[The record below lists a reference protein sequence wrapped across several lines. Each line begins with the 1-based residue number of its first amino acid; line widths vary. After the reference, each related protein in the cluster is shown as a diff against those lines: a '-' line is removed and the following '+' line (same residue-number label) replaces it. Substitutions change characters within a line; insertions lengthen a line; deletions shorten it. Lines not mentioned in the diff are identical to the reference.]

1 MHARQMAAMAEAT
14 RLTRQGRLIEATALI
29 QQTLASPAVTRRPP
43 DAPSAGQETGGT
55 PGRYPA
61 PPPALQAGRGTQLG
75 QAHSGWVTRR
85 RALPSRG
92 ARDLRRPHRPA
103 APAVKQP
110 AGRFDAFSYT
120 NAAGTRAYRLYVP
133 AGHTGSPLPLVVML
147 HGGTQDAATFAAA
160 TGMNDLAER
169 QAFLVAYPEQPASA
183 NAGRYWNWFVPG
195 HQRRDA
201 GEPSL
206 IAGITRQVT
215 GRYAADATRMY
226 VAGFS
231 AGGAMAAVMAA
242 AYPDLYAAA
251 GVHSGLPYA
260 AAGDMASAFAA
271 MKHGPAQ
278 PTRPPARPL
287 PLIIFHGDRDAI
299 VAPANA
305 AGLVDHALAAAGPD
319 PRTGT
324 LPATVT
330 SGQVPGGH
338 AYTRTCYQDP
348 AGRDPGRA
356 LDHPPG
362 RPCLVRRYPARL
374 LHRPPRAG
382 RQRRVHPLLR
392 RAPRRPASPLTA
404 TGPTRT
410 RTCVAADLED
420 QDEHD
425 AGQGREPAMPAA
437 AAASRCCG
445 PGNVLGAGLRV
456 RPKAGASKNSGSSQ
470 LVSSKSR
477 SRPTSESL
485 KAETSARSRI
495 GCVILGP

>member
-1 MHARQMAAMAEAT
+1 MGARQMAAMAEAT
-14 RLTRQGRLIEATALI
+14 RLTRQGRLVEATALI

-55 PGRYPA
+55 PGRHPA
-61 PPPALQAGRGTQLG
+61 PPAALQAGQGTQLG
-75 QAHSGWVTRR
+75 QVHSGWVTRR
-85 RALPSRG
+85 RTLPSRG

-103 APAVKQP
+103 APAMKQP

-120 NAAGTRAYRLYVP
+120 NAAGTRGYRLYVP

-169 QAFLVAYPEQPASA
+169 QAFLVAYPEQPTSA
-183 NAGRYWNWFVPG
+183 NPGRYWNWFVPG

-215 GRYAADATRMY
+215 DRYAADATRIY

-260 AAGDMASAFAA
+260 AAGDMASAFAS
-271 MKHGPAQ
+271 MKQGPSHAA
-278 PTRPPARPL
+278 RPPARPL

-305 AGLVDHALAAAGPD
+305 AGLIDHALAAASPD
-319 PRTGT
+319 RRTGT
-324 LPATVT
+324 LSTTVT
-330 SGQVPGGH
+330 RGQVPGGH

-348 AGRDPGRA
+348 AGATLAERWTIHQGGHAWSGGIPHGSYTDPRGPDASAEFIRFF
-356 LDHPPG
+356 DEHPAVP
-362 RPCLVRRYPARL
+362 PAR
-374 LHRPPRAG
+374 
-382 RQRRVHPLLR
+382 
-392 RAPRRPASPLTA
+392 
-404 TGPTRT
+404 
-410 RTCVAADLED
+410 
-420 QDEHD
+420 
-425 AGQGREPAMPAA
+425 
-437 AAASRCCG
+437 
-445 PGNVLGAGLRV
+445 
-456 RPKAGASKNSGSSQ
+456 
-470 LVSSKSR
+470 
-477 SRPTSESL
+477 
-485 KAETSARSRI
+485 
-495 GCVILGP
+495 